1 MKARK
6 LTMIGM
12 SVLMLLCIGLIYG
25 WSIFVAPL
33 EKEFGWAR
41 SQTSLTF
48 TISMAMFCIG
58 GLVGGALTV
67 RKVSRTLLLGLAGIL
82 LLAGF
87 VLASTS
93 QELIHFYIY
102 YGVFCGF
109 GVGISYNVIISSV
122 TRLFP
127 DKQGLVSGVL
137 MMGFGFGGL
146 VLGSLCSQLLIAM
159 GWRSTFRAIG
169 LLIGLMVI
177 LGAVLLELLGKNI
190 AAAPA
195 AGKKTNK
202 GVNTAQG
209 RDLTTAQTMR
219 EPTFQIMFLWMV
231 LVGAAGLMVI
241 GHVAPSIL
249 ELGVDPKTAAL
260 AVGMVSVFNGL
271 GRVTFGM
278 SFDRFGIPRTL
289 WIINSCLL
297 AAGIF
302 LTLAVKG
309 TSLPLFFAGCAFMGL
324 SYGGAPVSASALVH
338 RLFGSTYFSSNF
350 SLAVSNLIFAALIGP
365 PLAAW
370 LRGSS
375 GSYQTSYLAL
385 ILFGIVALLLCWI
398 LTRRVNRFLSGSP
411 KQ

>member
-67 RKVSRTLLLGLAGIL
+67 RKVSRTILLGIAGVL

-87 VLASTS
+87 TLASTS
-93 QELIHFYIY
+93 LELIHFYIY

-122 TRLFP
+122 TKLFP
-127 DKQGLVSGVL
+127 EKQGLVSGVL

-146 VLGSLCSQLLIAM
+146 VLGSLCSQLLVSM
-159 GWRSTFRAIG
+159 GWRSTFKAIG

-177 LGAVLLELLGKNI
+177 LGAVLLELLGKNLTSGP
-190 AAAPA
+190 APA
-195 AGKKTNK
+195 KKAA
-202 GVNTAQG
+202 VSQG
-209 RDLTTAQTMR
+209 RDLNTAQTLR
-219 EPTFQIMFLWMV
+219 EPSFQIMFLWMV
-231 LVGAAGLMVI
+231 IVGAAGLMVI
-241 GHVAPSIL
+241 GHVAPSIM
-249 ELGVDPKTAAL
+249 ELGAEPKTAAL

-271 GRVTFGM
+271 GRVAFGM
-278 SFDRFGIPRTL
+278 SFDRLGIQKTL

-297 AAGIF
+297 TAGV
-302 LTLAVKG
+302 LLALAVSNA
-309 TSLPLFFAGCAFMGL
+309 SLTLFFAGCAFMGL

-338 RLFGSTYFSSNF
+338 RLFGATYFSSNF
-350 SLAVSNLIFAALIGP
+350 SVAVSNLIFAALIGP
-365 PLAAW
+365 PLAGW
-370 LRGSS
+370 LRGAS
-375 GSYQTSYLAL
+375 GSYQTSYVAL
-385 ILFGIVALLLCWI
+385 IIFGIIALLLCWI
-398 LTRRVNRFLSGSP
+398 LTRRVTRYLSGTE
-411 KQ
+411 KA